1 MIMKR
6 MMNTDCTF
14 QYKTLFGPVPSRR
27 LGISLGV
34 DLVPHKTCSLDC
46 VYCEC
51 GATTHLTLERK
62 EYVPVERVKDEL
74 KTYLSRNE
82 KIDYITFSGS
92 GEPTL
97 NEGIGEII
105 RFLKAD
111 FPKYKVALLTNST
124 LFDQTPVRRQ
134 VKDADVIMASL
145 DAATED
151 CFRQINRPHPH
162 LNLNRIVDGLAA
174 LRKEFSGQL
183 LLEFFVVNGC
193 NHHDAELQKIKR
205 IFRQIDADGILL
217 NTLDRPAPE
226 EWVRP
231 VETNQLKAISDFL
244 ENTDVV
250 TYSAKRT
257 AGLERHKDLTARLVE
272 TIRRRPYTALD
283 VSLIMGLKVE
293 ALQPVL
299 DRLVAAKQLAVKQM
313 DRGIF
318 YTAVRAD

>member
-1 MIMKR
+1 MSNELSVAVLGAGNGGHGIAGHLALKGFPVR
-6 MMNTDCTF
+6 LYNAF
-14 QYKTLFGPVPSRR
+14 EEEIVPIRERGGIELEGAVVGFGR
-27 LGISLGV
+27 LQTV
-34 DLVPHKTCSLDC
+34 
-46 VYCEC
+46 
-51 GATTHLTLERK
+51 TTHIE
-62 EYVPVERVKDEL
+62 EAIE
-74 KTYLSRNE
+74 
-82 KIDYITFSGS
+82 
-92 GEPTL
+92 
-97 NEGIGEII
+97 
-105 RFLKAD
+105 
-111 FPKYKVALLTNST
+111 
-124 LFDQTPVRRQ
+124 
-134 VKDADVIMASL
+134 DADVIMASL

-293 ALQPVL
+293 ALQPEL
-299 DRLVAAKQLAVKQM
+299 DRLVAAKQLAVNQM